1 VGVGRSASDERGWR
15 FERAVARV
23 EATIDEVVAD
33 HATSYV
39 GRPVQRRTVAPPR
52 PLPGITW
59 SIDGELVV
67 EFVHRTSGA
76 DQVVVHDLS
85 LLDTLR
91 KRLRSRHVEV
101 GYAETTWD
109 AD

>member
-1 VGVGRSASDERGWR
+1 MVRRAAHERGWR

-23 EATIDEVVAD
+23 EATIDQVVAE

-39 GRPVQRRTVAPPR
+39 GRPVQRHTVSPPR

-59 SIDGELVV
+59 SIDGELAV
-67 EFVHRTSGA
+67 EFVHRASGP
-76 DQVVVHDLS
+76 DRVVVHDLS
-85 LLDTLR
+85 LLDTLK

-101 GYAETTWD
+101 SYAETTWD

>member
-1 VGVGRSASDERGWR
+1 VDPNGGDDRVWR

-39 GRPVQRRTVAPPR
+39 GRPFERRTVSPPR
-52 PLPGITW
+52 PLPGVTW
-59 SIDGELVV
+59 SIDGALVV
-67 EFVHRTSGA
+67 EFVHRVDER
-76 DQVVVHDLS
+76 DQVLVHDVA
-85 LLDTLR
+85 LLDVLR
-91 KRLRSRHVEV
+91 KRLRSGHVEV
-101 GYAETTWD
+101 SYAETTWD